1 MRGKNGIRTDFSF
14 CIFAPLGIVLVEL
27 LGGAADSL
35 IDKGERG
42 KEHNAFM
49 LKQEHTIGFCDGV
62 MCVTKILENEKRD
75 DGNKPKI
82 ICISGKAHSGKDFV
96 ASKIDYELANRGFVT
111 QILHNADLLK
121 YICREYLGWNGEKD
135 ENGRSLLQITGTKS
149 FRSVNPNFWVD
160 FLISLST
167 ALFDTACN
175 YILIPDVRFPNE
187 ISRWKEAGYD
197 VIHVGV
203 KRRNNESGLTSYQ
216 AIHESETAL
225 DNVKPDIVFEN
236 DVDAETPEFEAKI
249 ANLAHDI
256 DKFFMT
262 ATKKE
267 GV

>member
-1 MRGKNGIRTDFSF
+1 MEEKD
-14 CIFAPLGIVLVEL
+14 
-27 LGGAADSL
+27 
-35 IDKGERG
+35 
-42 KEHNAFM
+42 
-49 LKQEHTIGFCDGV
+49 V
-62 MCVTKILENEKRD
+62 M
-75 DGNKPKI
+75 KPKI

-167 ALFDTACN
+167 ALFDTACD

-187 ISRWKEAGYD
+187 ISRWKDAGYD

-236 DVDAETPEFEAKI
+236 DVDSESRELEAKI
-249 ANLAHDI
+249 KRLVCAI
-256 DKFFMT
+256 DKFFM
-262 ATKKE
+262 ASTKNE